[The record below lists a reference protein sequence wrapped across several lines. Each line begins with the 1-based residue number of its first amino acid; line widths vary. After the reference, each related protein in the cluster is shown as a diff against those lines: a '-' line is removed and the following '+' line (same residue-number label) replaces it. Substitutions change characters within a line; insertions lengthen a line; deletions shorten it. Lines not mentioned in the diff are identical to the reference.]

1 MNPAGLSGR
10 NPLHTEG
17 TCSRLPD
24 MGELLGL
31 LVLLLFALL
40 VVVVMLSAIVAGR
53 AVRPPRH
60 TVGYAV
66 AHGLAA
72 DPGELGLE
80 FEAWTLERPD
90 GATLAVWEVV
100 GKRRSDEATKRR
112 REERHPLATDGHQP
126 LTAVFVHGW
135 GQSRIDMLARIEPWD
150 VLCDRLV
157 LYDLRGHGETQGGAS
172 RLGHGEERDLLALLE
187 RLGEGPVVL
196 VGHSMGAVIAIE
208 AAARAAA
215 PGGIIGVVAYAP
227 YCDFHESLRRRMR
240 SVDYPARP
248 VTDLAILWLRLG
260 GVRHRDVIRAV
271 SALGTPLL
279 VVARTEDRLHGLED
293 ARRIVEA
300 ATSATLHEQPAERNS
315 DPRVA
320 DEHDEAVRSF
330 VTRLR

>member
-1 MNPAGLSGR
+1 
-10 NPLHTEG
+10 
-17 TCSRLPD
+17 

-31 LVLLLFALL
+31 LVLLLVALL

-72 DPGELGLE
+72 DPGERGLE

-90 GATLAVWEVV
+90 GATLAVWEV
-100 GKRRSDEATKRR
+100 RTDQRSAISD
-112 REERHPLATDGHQP
+112 REPRSGNRQP

-150 VLCDRLV
+150 ALCDRLV
-157 LYDLRGHGETQGGAS
+157 LYDLRGHGETQGGLS

-196 VGHSMGAVIAIE
+196 VGYSMGAVIAIE

-240 SVDYPARP
+240 SVNYPARP
-248 VTDLAILWLRLG
+248 VTDLAILWLRLN
-260 GVRHRDVIRAV
+260 GVRHRDLIREV

-300 ATSATLHEQPAERNS
+300 ATSATLHEQPGDRHS

>member
-1 MNPAGLSGR
+1 
-10 NPLHTEG
+10 
-17 TCSRLPD
+17 

-31 LVLLLFALL
+31 LVLLLVALL
-40 VVVVMLSAIVAGR
+40 MVVVMLSAIVAGR

-72 DPGELGLE
+72 DPGERGLE

-90 GATLAVWEVV
+90 GATLAVWEV
-100 GKRRSDEATKRR
+100 RTDQRSAISDRGPRTGNR
-112 REERHPLATDGHQP
+112 QP

-150 VLCDRLV
+150 ALCDRLV
-157 LYDLRGHGETQGGAS
+157 LYDLRGHGETQGGPS

-196 VGHSMGAVIAIE
+196 VGYSMGAVIAIE

-227 YCDFHESLRRRMR
+227 YCDFHASLRRRMR
-240 SVDYPARP
+240 SGDYPARP
-248 VTDLAILWLRLG
+248 ITDLAILWLRLG
-260 GVRHRDVIRAV
+260 GVRHRAMIRAV

-279 VVARTEDRLHGLED
+279 VVAGTEDRLHGLED

-300 ATSATLHEQPAERNS
+300 ATSATLHEQPGDRNS

>member
-1 MNPAGLSGR
+1 
-10 NPLHTEG
+10 
-17 TCSRLPD
+17 

-31 LVLLLFALL
+31 LVLLLVALL

-72 DPGELGLE
+72 DPGERGLE

-90 GATLAVWEVV
+90 GATLAVWEV
-100 GKRRSDEATKRR
+100 RTDQRSEISDRGPR
-112 REERHPLATDGHQP
+112 SGNRQP

-157 LYDLRGHGETQGGAS
+157 LYDLRGHGETQGGPS

-196 VGHSMGAVIAIE
+196 VGYSMGAVIAIE

-227 YCDFHESLRRRMR
+227 YCDFHASLRRRMR
-240 SVDYPARP
+240 CLPCMPPTRPCFSRCERPAP
-248 VTDLAILWLRLG
+248 
-260 GVRHRDVIRAV
+260 
-271 SALGTPLL
+271 
-279 VVARTEDRLHGLED
+279 
-293 ARRIVEA
+293 RRRR
-300 ATSATLHEQPAERNS
+300 QPAQLPASTSSPPLR
-315 DPRVA
+315 
-320 DEHDEAVRSF
+320 RSGPCY
-330 VTRLR
+330 V

>member
-1 MNPAGLSGR
+1 
-10 NPLHTEG
+10 
-17 TCSRLPD
+17 

-31 LVLLLFALL
+31 LVLLLVALL

-72 DPGELGLE
+72 DPGERGLE

-90 GATLAVWEVV
+90 GATLAVWEV
-100 GKRRSDEATKRR
+100 RTDQRSAISD
-112 REERHPLATDGHQP
+112 REPRTGNRQP

-150 VLCDRLV
+150 ALCDRLV
-157 LYDLRGHGETQGGAS
+157 LYDLRGHGETQGGLS

-196 VGHSMGAVIAIE
+196 VGHSMGAVIAIA

-260 GVRHRDVIRAV
+260 GVRHRDLIRAV

-279 VVARTEDRLHGLED
+279 VVARTEDQLHGLED

-300 ATSATLHEQPAERNS
+300 ATSATLHEQPADRNS

>member
-1 MNPAGLSGR
+1 
-10 NPLHTEG
+10 
-17 TCSRLPD
+17 

-31 LVLLLFALL
+31 LILLLVALL

-72 DPGELGLE
+72 DPGERGLE

-90 GATLAVWEVV
+90 GATLAVWEV
-100 GKRRSDEATKRR
+100 RTDQRSAISDRGPRTGNR
-112 REERHPLATDGHQP
+112 QP

-150 VLCDRLV
+150 ALCDRLV

-196 VGHSMGAVIAIE
+196 VGYSMGAVIAIE

-240 SVDYPARP
+240 SGDYPARP

-260 GVRHRDVIRAV
+260 GVRHRDTIRAV

-279 VVARTEDRLHGLED
+279 VVAGTEDRLHGLED

-300 ATSATLHEQPAERNS
+300 ATSATLYEQPGDRHS

-320 DEHDEAVRSF
+320 DEHDEAVRAF
-330 VTRLR
+330 VKRLR